1 MKKVYLFA
9 IALIFVATVN
19 AQSIKPNR
27 TFEAKQNFPSNEISV
42 VERAPAGPT
51 FLERGGGG
59 VLFTEDFAN
68 GLDGNN
74 GFGEWTTDD
83 TADGT
88 IWMVADDASPA
99 GEWSTTTGALEST
112 TADNGWMIFDCD
124 RYNTQFAGS
133 TEGEIDGGEAYVDVE
148 GTLTSPM
155 LDFSGINAVVVE
167 WEHYYRFCCSDEHPL
182 TLEVSNDGGDTFTR
196 FNAAGVNPSAT
207 NSFSG
212 TISQS
217 VDISC
222 VAANSSDVVIQWAWR
237 QPEGGGDSHY
247 VWGIDDITIFENQTG
262 NDITIGNYASYTDYE
277 TTGTYEYGVWP
288 FSQLV
293 ELQAAANYQVLGT
306 VSQPNA
312 TLTVTAGDYSESTD
326 PQELFYPTCVDDTLR
341 VFGYTPEAVEG
352 MYDVT
357 FEIASDSTDATP
369 DDNVRVQ
376 SFEVSEFIYAQDNSE
391 ITGVFPADGE
401 DEFIAASGFQI
412 FNDVTVYGIDVAL
425 MNGSDAGT
433 DIVAYILDADLE
445 VIEATEE
452 IELNPEFLNST
463 NATDIV
469 WTTFLFDDPVDVSG
483 DTFVCAAFNHYGGN
497 EVQVGESKTVPP
509 QSCFVN
515 GDFGSAGFDWYFTTE
530 APMVRLNLNPNAVQT
545 PNDVSNLKDKEG
557 NRLFQNNPNPS
568 NGITKIRFEMMNA
581 GEVVLEIRDMTGRI
595 VETRDLGTL
604 GTGVHAERVDT
615 NSMESGL
622 YTYSVIIDG
631 SRLTKTMV
639 VAGN

>member
-9 IALIFVATVN
+9 IAVIFAATMS
-19 AQSIKPNR
+19 AQSIKPNQ
-27 TFEAKQNFPSNEISV
+27 TFLPKQSFPTNEISV

-51 FLERGGGG
+51 FEERGGGG
-59 VLFTEDFAN
+59 IIFSEDFAN

-74 GFGEWTTDD
+74 GFGEWTIDD

-88 IWMVADDASPA
+88 IWQVADDNSPA
-99 GEWSTTTGALEST
+99 GEWSTQTGALQST

-133 TEGEIDGGEAYVDVE
+133 TEGSIDGGEAYVDVE
-148 GTLTSPM
+148 GTLTAPT

-167 WEHYYRFCCSDEHPL
+167 WEHYYRFCCNDEHPL
-182 TLEVSNDGGDTFTR
+182 TIEVSNDGGDTFTR
-196 FNAAGVNPSAT
+196 FNAGGVNPSAT

-222 VAANSSDVVIQWAWR
+222 VAANNSDVVIRWAWR
-237 QPEGGGDSHY
+237 QPDGGGDSHY
-247 VWGIDDITIFENQTG
+247 VWGIDDIIIYENQTG

-306 VSQPNA
+306 VAQPNA
-312 TLTVTAGDYSESTD
+312 SLTVTVGDFTGSTD

-341 VFGYTPEAVEG
+341 VIGFTPEAVEG

-357 FEIASDSTDATP
+357 FEIASDSTDVTP
-369 DDNVRVQ
+369 LDNVRVQ

-391 ITGVFPADGE
+391 ITGVFPADGT

-433 DIVAYILDADLE
+433 DVIAYILDANLE
-445 VIEATEE
+445 VLEATNEM
-452 IELNPEFLNST
+452 ELNPEFLNST
-463 NATDIV
+463 NATEIV
-469 WTTFLFDDPVDVSG
+469 WTTFLFDDPVDVSA
-483 DTFVCAAFNHYGGN
+483 DTFVAAGFNHYGGN

-515 GDFGSAGFDWYFTTE
+515 GDFGSAGFDWYYTTE

-545 PNDVSNLKDKEG
+545 PNDVTNLKDKEG
-557 NRLFQNNPNPS
+557 NRLFQNNPNPA
-568 NGITKIRFEMMNA
+568 NNITNIRFELVNA

-604 GTGVHAERVDT
+604 GTGVHGERVNT
-615 NSMESGL
+615 SSMEAGL
-622 YTYSVIIDG
+622 YTYSVIING

-639 VAGN
+639 IAGN

>member
-9 IALIFVATVN
+9 IAVIFAATMS
-19 AQSIKPNR
+19 AQSIKPNQ
-27 TFEAKQNFPSNEISV
+27 TFLPKQSFPTNEISV

-51 FLERGGGG
+51 FAERGGGG
-59 VLFTEDFAN
+59 IIFSEDFAN

-74 GFGEWTTDD
+74 GFGEWTIDD

-88 IWMVADDASPA
+88 IWQVADDNSPA
-99 GEWSTTTGALEST
+99 GEWSTQTGALQST

-133 TEGEIDGGEAYVDVE
+133 TEGSIDGGEAYVDVE
-148 GTLTSPM
+148 GTLTAPT

-167 WEHYYRFCCSDEHPL
+167 WEHYYRFCCNDEHPL

-196 FNAAGVNPSAT
+196 FNAGGVNPSAT

-222 VAANSSDVVIQWAWR
+222 VAANTSDVVIRWAWR
-237 QPEGGGDSHY
+237 QPDGGGDSHY
-247 VWGIDDITIFENQTG
+247 VWGIDDIVIYENETG

-306 VSQPNA
+306 IAQPNA
-312 TLTVTAGDYSESTD
+312 SLTVTVGDFTGSTD
-326 PQELFYPTCVDDTLR
+326 PQELFYPTCIDDTLR
-341 VFGYTPEAVEG
+341 VVGFTPEAVEG

-357 FEIASDSTDATP
+357 FEIASDSTDVTP
-369 DDNVRVQ
+369 LDNVRVQ

-391 ITGVFPADGE
+391 ITGVFPADAT

-433 DIVAYILDADLE
+433 DVVAYILDANLE
-445 VIEATEE
+445 VIEATNEM
-452 IELNPEFLNST
+452 ELNPEFLNST
-463 NATDIV
+463 NATEIV
-469 WTTFLFDDPVDVSG
+469 WTTFLFDDPVDVSA
-483 DTFVCAAFNHYGGN
+483 DTFVAAAFNHYGGN

-515 GDFGSAGFDWYFTTE
+515 GDFGTAGFDWYYTTE

-545 PNDVSNLKDKEG
+545 PNDVTNLKDKEG
-557 NRLFQNNPNPS
+557 NRLFQNNPNPA
-568 NGITKIRFEMMNA
+568 NNITNIRFELANA
-581 GEVVLEIRDMTGRI
+581 GDVVLEIRDMTGRI

-604 GTGVHAERVDT
+604 NSGVHGERFNT
-615 NSMESGL
+615 SSMEAGL
-622 YTYSVIIDG
+622 YTYSVIING

-639 VAGN
+639 IAGN